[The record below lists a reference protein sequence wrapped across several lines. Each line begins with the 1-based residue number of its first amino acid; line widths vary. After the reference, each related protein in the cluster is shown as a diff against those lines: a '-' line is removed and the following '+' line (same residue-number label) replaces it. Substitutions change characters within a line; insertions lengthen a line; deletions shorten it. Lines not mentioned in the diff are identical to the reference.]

1 MLVEIHNI
9 HILIPQYLSSFSSV
23 VAEFDLWLR
32 VNIGCILN
40 FETEY
45 GEAANV
51 LYAID
56 DLNAA
61 MNLRIELQKDIESGD
76 FFPQTANYKGRC
88 DYRMIPK
95 WTISRLS

>member
-1 MLVEIHNI
+1 ML
-9 HILIPQYLSSFSSV
+9 ILLYLSFSSV

-61 MNLRIELQKDIESGD
+61 MNLRIELQNDIESGD
-76 FFPQTANYKGRC
+76 FFLHKQPTYYLEEVKFL
-88 DYRMIPK
+88 
-95 WTISRLS
+95 W

>member
-1 MLVEIHNI
+1 MLLNG
-9 HILIPQYLSSFSSV
+9 LSFSSL

-56 DLNAA
+56 DLNASI
-61 MNLRIELQKDIESGD
+61 NLRIDLQKDLEIGD
-76 FFPQTANYKGRC
+76 FIFNKPDSGAKNNIMG
-88 DYRMIPK
+88 
-95 WTISRLS
+95 